1 MDITKL
7 KVAHL
12 PKKVKFFECE
22 NGNFYINEDGVITFT
37 TLREINSEKISEL
50 HADIS
55 SIESELEHVEDVF
68 TREDLL
74 AQLSRLNN
82 KLQFEMREEYEHPY
96 QVKVTE
102 AQLPQWIEYAKSAK
116 KDSVW
121 SVAYATGC
129 VLDFGVSSEIVYNT
143 QSFPREWLCLKKAD

>member
-7 KVAHL
+7 KVNHL

-22 NGNFYINEDGVITFT
+22 NWNFYINEDWVITFT
-37 TLREINSEKISEL
+37 TLREIDHEKISEL
-50 HADIS
+50 HANIS
-55 SIESELEHVEDVF
+55 SIESELEHVDDIF
-68 TREDLL
+68 TRDDLL
-74 AQLSRLNN
+74 SQLSRLNS
-82 KLQFEMREEYEHPY
+82 KLQFEMRDEYEQPY

-102 AQLPQWIEYAKSAK
+102 KQLPLWIDFAKSAK

-129 VLDFGVSSEIVYNT
+129 VLDFGTSTDIVYNT
-143 QSFPREWLCLKKAD
+143 QSFPREWLCFKKAA